1 MIKELPQVS
10 SPAAATARVMM
21 YEQHV
26 PLRNG
31 VGAGFV
37 IPAGPVN
44 LVGVV
49 AARGLVG
56 CGAIDVAA
64 LERFGYPA
72 ARVRPTQ
79 GPSVATIDDLMA
91 GEVKEANTGASALGV
106 RVGMSGRE
114 ALDLLS

>member
-1 MIKELPQVS
+1 MHEERIV
-10 SPAAATARVMM
+10 
-21 YEQHV
+21 
-26 PLRNG
+26 LRNSE
-31 VGAGFV
+31 AKGFV
-37 IPAGPVN
+37 IPLGQVS

-72 ARVRPTQ
+72 ARVRPST
-79 GPSVATIDDLMA
+79 GTSISSIAELLEGV
-91 GEVKEANTGASALGV
+91 VKEANGEAQKEGV
-106 RVGMSGRE
+106 EVGMTGKE